1 VVVLVVAIF
10 VALAAWAAIG
20 TSSKEWARRALIL
33 GAIEAPVAI
42 ALGWYFGSAIQ
53 NERVAQAEA
62 RSPPTIPLTHGDTAQ
77 PK

>member
-1 VVVLVVAIF
+1 MLVVTIF
-10 VALAAWAAIG
+10 VAFATWAAIG
-20 TSSKEWARRALIL
+20 TSSEEWARRALIF

-53 NERVAQAEA
+53 SERVAQAEA
-62 RSPPTIPLTHGDTAQ
+62 RVLPQPSPLTHGDTVQ